1 MSYKV
6 LSYPNGINIIKGYAT
21 FETCEALVAVIK
33 EAKTGGF
40 MTDWAHQEKPNK
52 ILRVPKAKGQLVIDQ
67 CVKDYTEFCKV
78 TYNFNGVLCR
88 EQTNLTEWPVGC
100 GRDPHNDY
108 EFFWTSFTTILYLND
123 DFDGGELIFTQQNI
137 TIKPERGDVV
147 IFPSQSRVLEHE
159 VKPPTD
165 KSRYTLAI
173 WLQSETP
180 YTPPVTSAT

>member
-6 LSYPNGINIIKGYAT
+6 LSYPNGLNIIKGYAT

-173 WLQSETP
+173 WLQSETTYIP
-180 YTPPVTSAT
+180 QENN